1 MDHVKDPAS
10 DQSSAEGELLDSKH
24 AEKLELENKT
34 LRAVL
39 DSMPDN
45 ISIKDLEGRYVFDNS
60 SHCRFLGA
68 KNPSEVVGKTLF
80 DFLPDEIA
88 AKFRAEDLHVLRSG
102 TPIVRCIDEAIDS
115 VGNKV
120 WMSVTKMPL
129 YDDEGELLGLVSTTR
144 DITTRKTAEEQLAK
158 YAEELREKNAQLE
171 EDLETAR
178 ELQSALLP
186 QQYPRFPSFA
196 SPEASALQ
204 FQHFFRSCS
213 GVAGDFFHIFQISDS
228 VAGVFISDVMGH
240 GVRAALVAAIIRT
253 LVEDSRPHATEPA
266 KFLGEL
272 NKGISLILKS
282 THLPIFASACYV
294 VADVARGQLHYA
306 NAGHPAPLFV
316 RRARQS
322 AEQLPLP
329 GSKRDP
335 VLGIFNDAE
344 YHSSSCEICEG
355 DTLLLFTDGLFEVQG
370 ANAEYYDQSRLLSS
384 VQQRVRLHTDELCKE
399 LVDDVQQ
406 FAATKRFVDDVCL
419 IAVEIDHLLTD
430 H

>member
-1 MDHVKDPAS
+1 MDDLQNS
-10 DQSSAEGELLDSKH
+10 GTDESSAESKSLYSKH

-45 ISIKDLEGRYVFDNS
+45 ISIKDLEGRYIFDNS

-80 DFLPDEIA
+80 DFLPAEIA
-88 AKFRAEDLHVLRSG
+88 EKFRAEDLQVLRSG
-102 TPIVRCIDEAIDS
+102 APIVRCVDEAIDS

-120 WMSVTKMPL
+120 WMSVAKMPL
-129 YDDEGELLGLVSTTR
+129 YDDEGDLLGLVSTTR
-144 DITTRKTAEEQLAK
+144 DITARKTAEEQLAR

-196 SPEASALQ
+196 SPETSALR
-204 FQHFFRSCS
+204 FQDFFRSSS
-213 GVAGDFFHIFQISDS
+213 GVGGDFFHIFQISDS
-228 VAGVFISDVMGH
+228 IAGVFIADVMGH

-253 LVEDSRPHATEPA
+253 LVENSRPHATEPA
-266 KFLGEL
+266 KFLGKL
-272 NKGISLILKS
+272 NKEISLILKS
-282 THLPIFASACYV
+282 THLPIFASACYLIV
-294 VADVARGQLHYA
+294 DVARGQLHYA
-306 NAGHPAPLFV
+306 NAGHPAPLLMHP
-316 RRARQS
+316 ARQS

-329 GSKRDP
+329 GPKRDP
-335 VLGIFNDAE
+335 VLGIFGDAE
-344 YHSSSCEICEG
+344 YHNFSCEICDGE
-355 DTLLLFTDGLFEVQG
+355 TLLLFTDGLFEVQG
-370 ANAEYYDQSRLLSS
+370 PDAEYYDQSRLLSS
-384 VQQRVRLHTDELCKE
+384 VRQRVCLRADELCKQ

-419 IAVEIDHLLTD
+419 IAVEIDHLIRD
-430 H
+430 

>member
-1 MDHVKDPAS
+1 MDDVQNPGTDAP
-10 DQSSAEGELLDSKH
+10 SAEGGILDSH
-24 AEKLELENKT
+24 HTEKLALENKT

-45 ISIKDLEGRYVFDNS
+45 ISIKDLEGRYIFDNS

-68 KNPSEVVGKTLF
+68 KNPSEVIGKTLF
-80 DFLPDEIA
+80 DFLPPEMA
-88 AKFRAEDLHVLRSG
+88 AKFRAEDLHVLGSG
-102 TPIVRCIDEAIDS
+102 KPIVRCIDEAVDS
-115 VGNKV
+115 VGNKH

-144 DITTRKTAEEQLAK
+144 DITARKAAEEQLAK
-158 YAEELREKNAQLE
+158 YAEELRKKNAQLE

-186 QQYPRFPSFA
+186 QHYPRFPSSA
-196 SPEASALQ
+196 SPETSALR

-228 VAGVFISDVMGH
+228 VAGVFIADVMGH

-253 LVEDSRPHATEPA
+253 LVEESRPHAAQPA

-282 THLPIFASACYV
+282 THLPIFASACYI
-294 VADVARGQLHYA
+294 VADLARGDLKYA

-316 RRARQS
+316 HRPRQS

-329 GSKRDP
+329 GPQRDP
-335 VLGIFNDAE
+335 VLGIFSDAK
-344 YHSSSCEICEG
+344 YRSSSCEICEG

-370 ANAEYYDQSRLLSS
+370 PEAEYYDQNRLLSS
-384 VQQRVRLHTDELCKE
+384 VRQRVRLHADDLCSQ

-419 IAVEIDHLLTD
+419 IAVEIDHLLAN